1 MSDLSPERWRNVSPH
16 LDAALTMDESS
27 REDYLASL
35 GTTDPAL
42 AAELRALL
50 EEHRHLGEFLEGGV
64 LAAEEHPEAI
74 GPYRVLRT
82 LGEGGMG
89 IVYLAR
95 QTEPVERTLAIKVV
109 RLFGGKALM
118 ARFAYERQALA
129 MMEHPNIA
137 RLYDAGVTAE
147 GHPYFAME
155 YVDGEPITKYCEAG
169 GLGLRERLRIFQQVC
184 LAVQH
189 AHQKGVIHR
198 DLKPSNILVT
208 RQDGAA
214 VPKVIDF
221 GIAKAVNS
229 GTNTGTSQTEA
240 GVRVGT
246 PRYMSPEQET
256 GGDIDSTSD
265 IYSLGVVLFEL
276 LTGATPGGS
285 TRGLKQGPTGDL
297 QWICLKALDPEK
309 ARRYASASEFAADI
323 ERHLRDEPVLAR
335 APGAIY
341 TLRKLVRRNRSAAVL
356 GTLALLATIG
366 GGLATW
372 FQAKTARAQRDF
384 AFQQLARAEEI
395 NDLDSYLLYDAAP
408 MGKPFTV
415 FELLAKAEHL
425 VGRQAESNP
434 DTFVPLLIS
443 IGQVYKSA
451 DAIDRAERILEQA
464 YKTSRALSDPSTR
477 ARAGCALASLASEK
491 GQKDRAIALWGEGLR
506 ELPATPEYALDR
518 GYCLRQASAVSRDVG
533 TGAEAISYLLQARE
547 EMKRS
552 PYRSRLADLAVLL
565 DLAESY
571 RSDGQLW
578 QAVATSEEA
587 DVLLNAL
594 GRGETQRAGT
604 LYNNWALT
612 LNLLGRELE
621 AEKMFRRA
629 IEIGKANDGE
639 EAVSPMLLLNYGRV
653 LSDLARTGEADGYIR
668 KARDRA
674 KTQGLDN
681 VVLQSWIMQG
691 EVHRDLKEFDR
702 SSKAIDEAA
711 AMMRTR
717 YPPGHVAFA
726 SEASQ
731 RSLTALA
738 KGDLGGALRL
748 ADLAVQMVEDIVKS
762 GRQGKDFLP
771 KVLFRRSVVRLKLG
785 DVAGAVADAQ
795 RSYDLLRAEIPS
807 DSFSSAF
814 GRICLALGRAKQAR
828 GDTREAQSLYATAA
842 GHFRRTLGDSHP
854 LTVEAVRLAPSQQK

>member
-1 MSDLSPERWRNVSPH
+1 MSDLSPEQWRKVSPH
-16 LDAALTMDESS
+16 LDVALTMDESS
-27 REDYLASL
+27 RGEYLASI
-35 GTTDPAL
+35 GVTDPAL

-50 EEHRHLGEFLEGGV
+50 EEHRHLGEFLDGGGAL
-64 LAAEEHPEAI
+64 LAQEQPESI
-74 GPYRVLRT
+74 GPYRVIGT

-95 QTEPVERTLAIKVV
+95 QTSPVERTLAIKVV

-155 YVDGEPITKYCEAG
+155 YVNGEPITKYSEAG
-169 GLGLRERLRIFQQVC
+169 GIGLRERLRIFQQVC
-184 LAVQH
+184 SAVQH

-198 DLKPSNILVT
+198 DLKPSNILVMQ
-208 RQDGAA
+208 QDGVA

-221 GIAKAVNS
+221 GIAKAVNPA
-229 GTNTGTSQTEA
+229 TNTATSQTEV

-256 GGDIDSTSD
+256 GGDVDSTSD

-276 LTGATPGGS
+276 LTGVKPGES
-285 TRGLKQGPTGDL
+285 TRGVKQGPTGDL

-335 APGAIY
+335 PPGTVY
-341 TLRKLVRRNRSAAVL
+341 TLRKLFRRNRSAAVL

-372 FQAKTARAQRDF
+372 FQAQSARSQRDF

-408 MGKPFTV
+408 MGKPFTA
-415 FELLAKAEHL
+415 FDLLAKAERL
-425 VGRQAESNP
+425 VGRQVESTP
-434 DTFVPLLIS
+434 DSFVPLLIS
-443 IGQVYKSA
+443 IGQIYKSA
-451 DAIDRAERILEQA
+451 DASDRAERILEQA

-477 ARAGCALASLASEK
+477 ARASCALASVASDK
-491 GQKDRAIALWGEGLR
+491 GQKDRAIALWSEGLR
-506 ELPATPEYALDR
+506 ELPAKPEYALDR

-533 TGAEAISYLLQARE
+533 TGTEAISYLLQARE

-552 PYRSRLADLAVLL
+552 PYHSRLADLAVLI

-571 RSDGQLW
+571 RIDGQL
-578 QAVATSEEA
+578 QMAVATSEES
-587 DVLLNAL
+587 DVLLKAL
-594 GRGETQRAGT
+594 GREETQRAGT
-604 LYNNWALT
+604 LYNNWALS

-621 AEKMFRRA
+621 SEKMFRRA
-629 IEIGKANDGE
+629 IEISKANDGE

-653 LSDLARTGEADGYIR
+653 LSDLTRTREADGYIR

-702 SSKAIDEAA
+702 SSKAIEEAA
-711 AMMRTR
+711 AMIRTR
-717 YPPGHVAFA
+717 YPAGHVAFA
-726 SEASQ
+726 AEASQ

-738 KGDLGGALRL
+738 RGDLGGALRL
-748 ADLAVQMVEDIVKS
+748 ASLAVQLVEDIVKS
-762 GRQGKDFLP
+762 GGPGKDFLP
-771 KVLFRRSVVRLKLG
+771 KVLLRRSEIRLKLG
-785 DVAGAVADAQ
+785 DVLGAVADAQ
-795 RSYDLLRAEIPS
+795 RSYDLLRVAIPS
-807 DSFSSAF
+807 DSFSSTI
-814 GRICLALGRAKQAR
+814 GRTCLALGRAKQAR
-828 GDTREAQSLYATAA
+828 GETREAQSLYATAA
-842 GHFRRTLGDSHP
+842 DHLRRTRGESHP
-854 LTVEAVRLAPSQQK
+854 LTAEAVRLAASR